1 MGENSKISWTH
12 HTFSPVRGCRYA
24 VLPDGSSSPACT
36 GCYAESMSKRN
47 PATLGEWGADG
58 ARVFGGESYWKQPV
72 KWNADAEKAGERR
85 RVFCA
90 SLADI
95 FEGED
100 RDGVELRE
108 GVRPDYVDMLTR
120 LFDLIR
126 ATPWLDWLLLT
137 KRPWNMARWAAE
149 HGCPPNVWAGT
160 TVENQAAADD
170 RIAYLLR
177 VPASVRFL
185 SMEPLFGRVDLSPW
199 MGSWSCF
206 SCDYRGYETK
216 SGEDEDSHCYCPDCG
231 TADGDGFGMAAN
243 DPRIKAHLSWVIVG
257 GQSGP
262 GAGVL
267 DVAAV
272 QDILNQT
279 GEAEIPVFV
288 KQLGSEWAR
297 ANGSATRAGTDPSE
311 WPAELQVQE
320 FPHV

>member
-1 MGENSKISWTH
+1 MENSRISWTD
-12 HTFSPVRGCRYA
+12 HTFNPVRGCRYA
-24 VLPDGSSSPACT
+24 ELPDGSPSPACEQGP

-58 ARVFGGESYWKQPV
+58 ARVFGGESYWKQPM

-108 GVRPDYVDMLTR
+108 GVRPDYVEMLWR

-137 KRPWNMARWAAE
+137 KRPWNAVWWAQDGE
-149 HGCPPNVWAGT
+149 EENRLYGKGPWTWPENVWIGAT
-160 TVENQAAADD
+160 IENQSAWDD
-170 RIAYLLR
+170 RAHHLLSIR
-177 VPASVRFL
+177 ATVRFL
-185 SMEPLFGRVDLSPW
+185 SMEPLFGPVSMEQFLAD
-199 MGSWSCF
+199 
-206 SCDYRGYETK
+206 ET
-216 SGEDEDSHCYCPDCG
+216 DELID
-231 TADGDGFGMAAN
+231 DGFNEIPESERLHARG
-243 DPRIKAHLSWVIVG
+243 IQWVIVG

-262 GAGVL
+262 GAVPLDLDAVRDVVRQCEEAGV
-267 DVAAV
+267 
-272 QDILNQT
+272 
-279 GEAEIPVFV
+279 PVFV
-288 KQLGSEWAR
+288 KQLGSEWAK